1 MWPIEKDA
9 GQTDEPTDGPT
20 SQRTYI
26 ASYVSM
32 MGQKGAKTNTFSSG
46 FGRKIRIG
54 FMIHTK
60 TILGGER
67 EREKERKREREKERE
82 RERERKRE
90 RETRESF
97 SRQIRDF

>member
-1 MWPIEKDA
+1 
-9 GQTDEPTDGPT
+9 
-20 SQRTYI
+20 
-26 ASYVSM
+26 M

-67 EREKERKREREKERE
+67 EREREREREKERKRERERE
-82 RERERKRE
+82 MQTDKDI
-90 RETRESF
+90 ES
-97 SRQIRDF
+97 Q